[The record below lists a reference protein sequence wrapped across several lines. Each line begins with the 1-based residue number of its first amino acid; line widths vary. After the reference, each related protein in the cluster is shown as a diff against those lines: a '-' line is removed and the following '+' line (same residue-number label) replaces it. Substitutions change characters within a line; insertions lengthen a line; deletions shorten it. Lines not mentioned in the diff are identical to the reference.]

1 MDSLDA
7 GEENEEKGERSY
19 ICARRNNGLS
29 IEPIA
34 GVLRPW
40 LGELLGLAFLTK
52 ALALQ
57 ANCQWPD
64 GDSPPG
70 LTLGLG
76 RDALG
81 LSHLTLIDTVVRTT
95 V

>member
-1 MDSLDA
+1 MRQSMF
-7 GEENEEKGERSY
+7 
-19 ICARRNNGLS
+19 CARRNNGLS
-29 IEPIA
+29 IRPIS
-34 GVLRPW
+34 GMHRPW

-64 GDSPPG
+64 GDFPPG
-70 LTLGLG
+70 LPLGLG

-81 LSHLTLIDTVVRTT
+81 LSHLTLIGTVVRTT